1 MKSISRKL
9 FGLLLVLVMIAG
21 MIPAAA
27 AEEPYEL
34 WIGGVQVTGE
44 TTSGE
49 GWSFDAASKT
59 LTLTDADI
67 TTTNSTDNH
76 EGGAIYADG
85 KLIVVL
91 SGKNKLCSGMLVKN
105 GELEIKGS
113 GSLDIDSP
121 DTNGIYVMN
130 DSMSVSGGCTVKAKG
145 ISNGIYVD
153 GDLTVT
159 GSTLTAS
166 TDYVGLCAANIT
178 IKDSTV
184 TATATATDG
193 EGIYTAGK
201 IEITGTS
208 KVTAEGK
215 GQAIYGDEG
224 ISVGEGLVI
233 TEPEG
238 GQIDNSTVKVNGA
251 VAKKVV
257 IEPEPTY
264 SVTVTVEPEG
274 AGTAAAE
281 PTSGKKGDQITL
293 KATANEG
300 YIFQEW
306 QVISGGVTVAED
318 KFTLGKEDVKLKAV
332 FKAVTYTVHF
342 DPNGGEGTMEDAT
355 VNYGEQLTLPE
366 CGFEAPENQEFD
378 AWDAGKPGDEIDVT
392 GDMTVKAL
400 WKDVEPPTPDTFTIT
415 FDSNGGSGEMEAARV
430 NAGEK
435 YTLPE
440 CGFTAPENQEF
451 DAWDVGKPGD
461 EIDVTGNMTVKA
473 LWKDK
478 TVQTFTVTFMSNGGS
493 AVEPQT
499 VNENETAQK
508 PANPSKNGYAFAGWF
523 SDKALTQA
531 YDFASPVTADITLYA
546 KWNPIAYTVK
556 FETDGGSMVAEQM
569 VRSGKLAVKPKD
581 PTKEGFVFA
590 GWYSDKELT
599 QAFDFK
605 TPIAANIT
613 LYAKW
618 DQSVKYEV
626 SAISSATVT
635 KGKSAKLE
643 ITVKRDPDNDVCF
656 EHFDSVQMDG
666 KELTKG
672 TDYTAK
678 SGSTVITF
686 KNAYLNKLTSG
697 THTVTILF
705 DDGKAAARI
714 VIKAGTGGG
723 GAPAARTGDES
734 TPGLWIGLLA
744 GSAVILIG
752 LVVFLLLR
760 AKRKNAP
767 SQEAPAEAPAPVR
780 EEPEP
785 TDPESK
791 DPESKE

>member
-21 MIPAAA
+21 MIPAAS

-293 KATANEG
+293 KAAANEG
-300 YIFQEW
+300 YTFQEW

-355 VNYGEQLTLPE
+355 VKYGEQLTLPE
-366 CGFEAPENQEFD
+366 CGFTAPEGQEFD
-378 AWDAGKPGDEIDVT
+378 QWDAGKPGDKIDVT
-392 GDMTVKAL
+392 GDMTVKAQ
-400 WKDVEPPTPDTFTIT
+400 WKDAEPP
-415 FDSNGGSGEMEAARV
+415 
-430 NAGEK
+430 
-435 YTLPE
+435 
-440 CGFTAPENQEF
+440 AP
-451 DAWDVGKPGD
+451 
-461 EIDVTGNMTVKA
+461 
-473 LWKDK
+473 
-478 TVQTFTVTFMSNGGS
+478 QTFTVRFESNGGS
-493 AVEPQT
+493 AVEEQT

-508 PANPSKNGYAFAGWF
+508 PANPSKTGYAFAGWY
-523 SDKALTQA
+523 SDKELTKA
-531 YDFASPVTADITLYA
+531 YDFASPVTADLTLYA
-546 KWNPIAYTVK
+546 KWNPIAFTVK
-556 FETDGGSMVAEQM
+556 FESNGGSRVSDQL
-569 VRSGKLAVKPKD
+569 VQSGKTAAEPKD
-581 PTKEGFVFA
+581 PTRDGFEFA
-590 GWYSDKELT
+590 GWYSDKALT
-599 QAFDFK
+599 KAFDFK
-605 TPIAANIT
+605 TPITANIT

-618 DQSVKYEV
+618 EEGVKYTV
-626 SAISSATVT
+626 DAISNATVT
-635 KGKSAKLE
+635 KGKTASLT
-643 ITVKRDPDNDVCF
+643 ITVKRSPDDEVCF
-656 EHFDSVQMDG
+656 EHFSAVEVDG
-666 KELTKG
+666 KELVKA
-672 TDYTAK
+672 TDYSAK
-678 SGSTVITF
+678 AGSTVITF

-705 DDGKAAARI
+705 DDGKVSARI
-714 VIKAGTGGG
+714 VVKAGTGGG
-723 GAPAARTGDES
+723 GSHAARTGDES
-734 TPGLWIGLLA
+734 TPGLWIALLA
-744 GSAVILIG
+744 GSAVVLAGIVAF
-752 LVVFLLLR
+752 LVLR
-760 AKRKNAP
+760 MKKGKAQPREIPAKERPQND
-767 SQEAPAEAPAPVR
+767 S
-780 EEPEP
+780 EP
-785 TDPESK
+785 K
-791 DPESKE
+791 A

>member
-67 TTTNSTDNH
+67 TTANSTDNH

-91 SGKNKLCSGMLVKN
+91 SGKNKLCSGVLVKN

-121 DTNGIYVMN
+121 DTNGIYVMD

-145 ISNGIYVD
+145 IGNGIYVD

-184 TATATATDG
+184 TATSTARGSD
-193 EGIYTAGK
+193 GIYTSGK

-208 KVTAEGK
+208 KVTSEGNEL
-215 GQAIYGDEG
+215 AIYGGEG
-224 ISVGEGLVI
+224 INVGEGLVI

-238 GQIDNSTVKVNGA
+238 GQIDNSTVKLNGA

-293 KATANEG
+293 KAAANEG
-300 YIFQEW
+300 YTFQEW

-366 CGFEAPENQEFD
+366 CGFTAPEGQEFD
-378 AWDAGKPGDEIDVT
+378 QWDAGKPGDKIDVT
-392 GDMTVKAL
+392 GDMTIKAQ
-400 WKDVEPPTPDTFTIT
+400 WKDAEPP
-415 FDSNGGSGEMEAARV
+415 
-430 NAGEK
+430 
-435 YTLPE
+435 
-440 CGFTAPENQEF
+440 AP
-451 DAWDVGKPGD
+451 
-461 EIDVTGNMTVKA
+461 
-473 LWKDK
+473 
-478 TVQTFTVTFMSNGGS
+478 QTFTVRFESNGGS
-493 AVEPQT
+493 AVEEQT

-508 PANPSKNGYAFAGWF
+508 PANPSKTGYAFAGWY
-523 SDKALTQA
+523 SDKALTKA
-531 YDFASPVTADITLYA
+531 YDFASPVTADLTLYA
-546 KWNPIAYTVK
+546 KWNPIAFTVK
-556 FETDGGSMVAEQM
+556 FESNGGSRVSDQL
-569 VRSGKLAVKPKD
+569 VQSGKTAAEPKD
-581 PTKEGFVFA
+581 PTRDGFEFA
-590 GWYSDKELT
+590 GWYSDKALT
-599 QAFDFK
+599 KAFDFK
-605 TPIAANIT
+605 TPITANIT

-618 DQSVKYEV
+618 EEGVKYTV
-626 SAISSATVT
+626 DAISNATVT
-635 KGKSAKLE
+635 KGKTASLT
-643 ITVKRDPDNDVCF
+643 ITVKRSPDDEECF
-656 EHFDSVQMDG
+656 EHFSAVEVDG
-666 KELTKG
+666 KELVKA
-672 TDYTAK
+672 TDYSAK
-678 SGSTVITF
+678 AGSTVITF

-705 DDGKAAARI
+705 DDGKVSARI
-714 VIKAGTGGG
+714 VVKAGTGGG
-723 GAPAARTGDES
+723 GSRAARTGDES
-734 TPGLWIGLLA
+734 TPGLWIALLA
-744 GSAVILIG
+744 GSAVVLAGIVAF
-752 LVVFLLLR
+752 LVLR
-760 AKRKNAP
+760 MKKGKAQPREIPAKEQPRND
-767 SQEAPAEAPAPVR
+767 S
-780 EEPEP
+780 EP
-785 TDPESK
+785 K
-791 DPESKE
+791 A

>member
-67 TTTNSTDNH
+67 TTANSTDNH

-91 SGKNKLCSGMLVKN
+91 SGKNKLCSGVLVKN

-121 DTNGIYVMN
+121 DTNGIYVMD

-145 ISNGIYVD
+145 IGNGIYVD

-184 TATATATDG
+184 TATSTARGSD
-193 EGIYTAGK
+193 GIYTSGK

-208 KVTAEGK
+208 KVTSEGNEL
-215 GQAIYGDEG
+215 AIYGGEG
-224 ISVGEGLVI
+224 INVGEGLVI

-238 GQIDNSTVKVNGA
+238 GQIDNSTVKLNGA

-293 KATANEG
+293 KAAANEG
-300 YIFQEW
+300 YTFQEW

-366 CGFEAPENQEFD
+366 CGFTAPEGQEFD
-378 AWDAGKPGDEIDVT
+378 QWDAGKPGDAIDVT
-392 GDMTVKAL
+392 GDMTVTAQ
-400 WKDVEPPTPDTFTIT
+400 WKDAEPPAPETYTVK
-415 FDSNGGSGEMEAARV
+415 FDPNGGEGTMEDATV
-430 NAGEK
+430 TAGEQ

-440 CGFTAPENQEF
+440 CGFTAPEGKEF
-451 DAWDVGKPGD
+451 DQWDAGKPGD
-461 EIDVTGNMTVKA
+461 KIDVTGDMTIKA
-473 LWKDK
+473 QWKDAEPPAP
-478 TVQTFTVTFMSNGGS
+478 QTFTVRFESNGGS
-493 AVEPQT
+493 AVEEQT

-508 PANPSKNGYAFAGWF
+508 PANPSKTGYAFAGWY
-523 SDKALTQA
+523 SDKALTKA
-531 YDFASPVTADITLYA
+531 YDFASPVTADLTLYA
-546 KWNPIAYTVK
+546 KWNPIAFTVK
-556 FETDGGSMVAEQM
+556 FESNGGSRVSDQL
-569 VRSGKLAVKPKD
+569 VQSGKTAAEPKD
-581 PTKEGFVFA
+581 PTRDGFEFA
-590 GWYSDKELT
+590 GWYSDKALT
-599 QAFDFK
+599 KAFDFK
-605 TPIAANIT
+605 TPITANIT

-618 DQSVKYEV
+618 EEGVKYTV
-626 SAISSATVT
+626 DAISNATVT
-635 KGKSAKLE
+635 KGKTASLT
-643 ITVKRDPDNDVCF
+643 ITVKRSPDDEECF
-656 EHFDSVQMDG
+656 EHFSAVEVDG
-666 KELTKG
+666 KELVKA
-672 TDYTAK
+672 TDYSAK
-678 SGSTVITF
+678 AGSTVITF

-705 DDGKAAARI
+705 DDGKVSARI
-714 VIKAGTGGG
+714 VVKAGTGGG
-723 GAPAARTGDES
+723 GSRAARTGDES
-734 TPGLWIGLLA
+734 TPGLWIALLA
-744 GSAVILIG
+744 GSAVVLAGIVAF
-752 LVVFLLLR
+752 LVLR
-760 AKRKNAP
+760 MKKGKAQPREIPAKERPRND
-767 SQEAPAEAPAPVR
+767 S
-780 EEPEP
+780 EP
-785 TDPESK
+785 K
-791 DPESKE
+791 A

>member
-34 WIGGVQVTGE
+34 WIGGIQVTGE

-67 TTTNSTDNH
+67 TTANSTDNH

-91 SGKNKLCSGMLVKN
+91 SGKNKLCSGVLVKN

-121 DTNGIYVMN
+121 DTNGIYVMD

-145 ISNGIYVD
+145 IGNGIYVD

-184 TATATATDG
+184 TATSTARGSD
-193 EGIYTAGK
+193 GIYTSGK

-208 KVTAEGK
+208 KVTSEGNEL
-215 GQAIYGDEG
+215 AIYGGEG
-224 ISVGEGLVI
+224 INVGEGLVI

-238 GQIDNSTVKVNGA
+238 GQIDNSTVKLNGA

-293 KATANEG
+293 KAAANEG
-300 YIFQEW
+300 YTFQEW

-366 CGFEAPENQEFD
+366 CGFTAPEGKEFD
-378 AWDAGKPGDEIDVT
+378 QWDAGKPGDKIDVT
-392 GDMTVKAL
+392 GDMTIKAQ
-400 WKDVEPPTPDTFTIT
+400 WKDAEPP
-415 FDSNGGSGEMEAARV
+415 
-430 NAGEK
+430 
-435 YTLPE
+435 
-440 CGFTAPENQEF
+440 AP
-451 DAWDVGKPGD
+451 
-461 EIDVTGNMTVKA
+461 
-473 LWKDK
+473 
-478 TVQTFTVTFMSNGGS
+478 QTFTVRFESNGGS
-493 AVEPQT
+493 AVEEQT

-508 PANPSKNGYAFAGWF
+508 PANPSKTGYAFAGWY
-523 SDKALTQA
+523 SDKALTKA
-531 YDFASPVTADITLYA
+531 YDFASPVTADLTLYA
-546 KWNPIAYTVK
+546 KWNPIAFTVK
-556 FETDGGSMVAEQM
+556 FESNGGSRVSDQL
-569 VRSGKLAVKPKD
+569 VQSGKTAAEPKD
-581 PTKEGFVFA
+581 PTRDGFEFA
-590 GWYSDKELT
+590 GWYSDKALT
-599 QAFDFK
+599 KAFDFK
-605 TPIAANIT
+605 TPITANIT

-618 DQSVKYEV
+618 EEGVKYTV
-626 SAISSATVT
+626 DAISNATVT
-635 KGKSAKLE
+635 KGKTASLT
-643 ITVKRDPDNDVCF
+643 ITVKRSPDDEECF
-656 EHFDSVQMDG
+656 EHFSAVEVDG
-666 KELTKG
+666 KELVKA
-672 TDYTAK
+672 TDYSAK
-678 SGSTVITF
+678 AGSTVITF

-705 DDGKAAARI
+705 DDGKVSARI
-714 VIKAGTGGG
+714 VVKAGTGGG
-723 GAPAARTGDES
+723 GSRAARTGDES
-734 TPGLWIGLLA
+734 TPGLWIALLA
-744 GSAVILIG
+744 GSAVVLAGIVAF
-752 LVVFLLLR
+752 LVLR
-760 AKRKNAP
+760 MKKGKAQPREIPAKEQPRND
-767 SQEAPAEAPAPVR
+767 S
-780 EEPEP
+780 EP
-785 TDPESK
+785 K
-791 DPESKE
+791 A